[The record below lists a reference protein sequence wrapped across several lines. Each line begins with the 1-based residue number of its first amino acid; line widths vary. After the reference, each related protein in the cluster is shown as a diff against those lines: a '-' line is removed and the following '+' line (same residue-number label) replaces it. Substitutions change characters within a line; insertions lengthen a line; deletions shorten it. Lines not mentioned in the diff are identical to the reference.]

1 MSNDSDYKYISLEY
15 LEDISSGESDFLIE
29 IIDIYLVSIPES
41 VAKLKE
47 AVETKSAPEL
57 AYYAHKL
64 KGSFNFI
71 GCTQLAHF
79 LTEMEAYGEAGDE
92 NATIPGLLE
101 QVITQS
107 LGVAEELRHLH
118 EARLTDR

>member
-47 AVETKSAPEL
+47 AVETRAP
-57 AYYAHKL
+57 
-64 KGSFNFI
+64 
-71 GCTQLAHF
+71 
-79 LTEMEAYGEAGDE
+79 
-92 NATIPGLLE
+92 
-101 QVITQS
+101 QS
-107 LGVAEELRHLH
+107 LRTMH
-118 EARLTDR
+118 TS